1 MKTFHLILAVL
12 LSPLFVS
19 AHAADAW
26 QQDGK
31 PAANTASMKSK
42 AGFGAQLFLTQDTGV
57 LQKWNTP
64 EPPKIVPVTRARRD
78 LPVIT
83 VLLFAG
89 PGIDSSGRADVTCDF
104 IAYNPDGSV
113 YGKQL
118 NAPVWKRAYLGKF
131 GYSAFRGIY
140 GHSNRAEGSRRYI
153 QGRGERYTDHIKK
166 VDLVL
171 KATFQVPR

>member
-1 MKTFHLILAVL
+1 MKTFHRLLASL
-12 LSPLFVS
+12 LLLFSTPV
-19 AHAADAW
+19 HGADSW
-26 QQDGK
+26 QKDGK

-57 LQKWNTP
+57 LDKWNSP
-64 EPPKIVPVTRARRD
+64 EPPKVTPVTMARRD

-89 PGIDSSGRADVTCDF
+89 AGVSSSGRADVTCDF
-104 IAYNPDGSV
+104 IAYKPDGSV

-118 NAPVWKRAYLGKF
+118 NAVVWKRAVPRQSGIQLSEGYMGIRIEPKDPSGK
-131 GYSAFRGIY
+131 YKVEARV
-140 GHSNRAEGSRRYI
+140 H
-153 QGRGERYTDHIKK
+153 DHIKK

-171 KATFQVPR
+171 KTTFQVPQ

>member
-1 MKTFHLILAVL
+1 
-12 LSPLFVS
+12 
-19 AHAADAW
+19 
-26 QQDGK
+26 
-31 PAANTASMKSK
+31 MKSK

-64 EPPKIVPVTRARRD
+64 EPPKIAPVTRARRD

-89 PGIDSSGRADVTCDF
+89 PGVDSSERAEVTCDF
-104 IAYNPDGSV
+104 IAYKPDGSV

-118 NAPVWKRAYLGKF
+118 NAPVWKRVYPAHSGIQLSE
-131 GYSAFRGIY
+131 GYMGIRIEPKDPAGTY
-140 GHSNRAEGSRRYI
+140 KVEAKVH
-153 QGRGERYTDHIKK
+153 DHIKK